1 MFQLPS
7 NSESS
12 KVRTNSKFLRQ
23 FTFWTFLLAMISYSC
38 KEKHQDVKVIYWHQG
53 QETVLSSNLSGFMDL
68 IKTSE
73 YLLLTADDMLK
84 LIVDPEL
91 IQKIKKEESAI
102 EIIYSKPVELT
113 SNYDKDTI
121 HPDRLLIPLS
131 GEFVGGGENPQAVIF
146 HGYPAYS
153 AGPYTNSEGIGKLK
167 RILLKMG
174 IK

>member
-12 KVRTNSKFLRQ
+12 KVRTNSKFFGQ
-23 FTFWTFLLAMISYSC
+23 FTFLTFLLAMISYSC
-38 KEKHQDVKVIYWHQG
+38 KEKHQDIKVIYWHQG
-53 QETVLSSNLSGFMDL
+53 QETVLSSNLSEFMNL

-73 YLLLTADDMLK
+73 NLLLTADDMLK

-91 IQKIKKEESAI
+91 IQKIKKDESAI

-113 SNYDKDTI
+113 SNYNKETI
-121 HPDRLLIPLS
+121 HPDRILIPLS
-131 GEFVGGGENPQAVIF
+131 GEFVGKDENPPATIF
-146 HGYPAYS
+146 HGYPEYS
-153 AGPYTNSEGIGKLK
+153 AGPYRNHKGFGELK
-167 RILLKMG
+167 KILYHMG